1 MMRFLL
7 NGPDEQ
13 LAFGERLAALLRPQ
27 FVLYLE
33 GDLGTGKTTLTR
45 GLLRGLGHQGPARS
59 PTYTL
64 VEPYELDSAR
74 LYHLDLYRVSDPEEL
89 DYLGV
94 RDLAGEDA
102 VLVVE
107 WPERGQGT
115 LPPPDL
121 TINIDYRG
129 VGRALRLRPWT
140 DAGRELV
147 ARLR

>member
-129 VGRALRLRPWT
+129 GGRALRLRPWT